1 MELNGNVELYDIYY
15 IMQFEAFPSYAYN
28 LNMYFRNFSSKF
40 ALKKGYFFI
49 DIYIYILGCRLRM

>member
-40 ALKKGYFFI
+40 ALKKRVLFYK
-49 DIYIYILGCRLRM
+49 YIYILGCRLRM